1 MSQTVHT
8 LLTLASMFL
17 VFIITTRTLKLS
29 PAFGMLFGAL
39 CGAIV
44 AGQGIALRH
53 LIEGGFMYF
62 DVVMVIIT
70 ASIFMRLW
78 SKSGGLNV
86 FVRDLIRWFSWSPSL
101 LLILLMFVMML
112 PAALTGSGTAA
123 IMAAGS
129 LVATVLEKMGLPK
142 KNIVGF
148 IAMGAVFGLVAPPI
162 NIPAMIISTGINMP
176 YDGFFGP
183 LLILSLPLGAAAA
196 LLIGRKHIGK
206 SLDTSV
212 LLSTVQGET
221 PRLGS
226 FGAYIPLLSV
236 IVIMIL
242 QRAFPRHFP
251 QIGNTMVFVIGSI
264 VAAALSKKLMLI
276 DTIRS
281 TLSDSIGVCCLLI
294 AVGSI
299 VQVMTLT
306 GVRGLLVVTTI
317 SAPLTLLFVLLFL
330 GLPLSGCVLGT
341 YGAASVFGI
350 PFMLALLGRN
360 PIIATA
366 GISLIAGLATLTPP
380 TALDGR
386 AAMLVVKYEGS
397 YSEVL
402 KTMAVP
408 AIAADIVGTLFVIF
422 ASSLSWLIL

>member
-1 MSQTVHT
+1 MIGV
-8 LLTLASMFL
+8 FL
-17 VFIITTRTLKLS
+17 IATRALKLS
-29 PAFGMLFGAL
+29 PAFGMLFGAIG
-39 CGAIV
+39 GALI
-44 AGQGIALRH
+44 AGEGLALRH
-53 LIEGGFMYF
+53 LVEGAFMYF

-78 SKSGGLNV
+78 SQSGGLNV
-86 FVRDLIRWFSWSPSL
+86 FVRDLIRGFSWSPSL
-101 LLILLMFVMML
+101 LLVLLMFVVML
-112 PAALTGSGTAA
+112 PGALTGSGTAA
-123 IMAAGS
+123 IMAAGG

-142 KNIVGF
+142 KSIVGF

-183 LLILSLPLGAAAA
+183 LLVLSVPLGALSAI
-196 LLIGRKHIGK
+196 LIGRKHVGK
-206 SLDTSV
+206 KLNAGE
-212 LLSTVQGET
+212 LLATVGGEI

-226 FGAYIPLLSV
+226 LGAYLPLIVV
-236 IVIMIL
+236 IAIMIL
-242 QRAFPRHFP
+242 QRAFPRSVP
-251 QIGNTMVFVIGSI
+251 QIGNTMVFVAGSA
-264 VAAALSKKLMLI
+264 VAALLSKKLKLI
-276 DTIRS
+276 ETVKNTI
-281 TLSDSIGVCCLLI
+281 TDSISVCCLLI

-306 GVRGLLVVTTI
+306 GVRGLLVVSTV
-317 SAPLTLLFVLLFL
+317 SAPVTLLFVLLFF

-386 AAMLVVKYEGS
+386 AAMLVVKYDGS
-397 YSEVL
+397 YAQAL

-408 AIAADIVGTLFVIF
+408 VILADILGTLAVIF
-422 ASSLSWLIL
+422 ASSLKWLIF

>member
-1 MSQTVHT
+1 M
-8 LLTLASMFL
+8 LTLVAMIV
-17 VFIITTRTLKLS
+17 VFIIATKSFKLS
-29 PAFGMLFGAL
+29 PAFGMLFGAIG
-39 CGAIV
+39 GALV
-44 AGQGIALRH
+44 AGVGIPLRH
-53 LIEGGFMYF
+53 LVEGAFMYF
-62 DVVMVIIT
+62 DVVMVILT

-86 FVRDLIRWFSWSPSL
+86 FVKDLIRGFAWSPSL

-123 IMAAGS
+123 IMAAGG
-129 LVATVLEKMGLPK
+129 LVATVLDKMGLPK

-183 LLILSLPLGAAAA
+183 LLVLSIPLGAISA

-206 SLDTSV
+206 TLDSRA
-212 LLSTVQGET
+212 LLSLVQGET

-226 FGAYIPLLSV
+226 FGAYLPLLAV
-236 IVIMIL
+236 IAVMIL

-251 QIGNTMVFVIGSI
+251 QIGNTMVFVVGSV
-264 VAAALSKKLMLI
+264 VAAALSKKLTLI
-276 DTIRS
+276 DTIK
-281 TLSDSIGVCCLLI
+281 TTVSDSIGVCSLLV

-306 GVRGLLVVTTI
+306 GVRGLLVVSTI
-317 SAPLTLLFVLLFL
+317 SAPLALLFVLLFL

-397 YSEVL
+397 YTDAL

-408 AIAADIVGTLFVIF
+408 AIAADILGTLFVIF
-422 ASSLSWLIL
+422 ASSLKWLIF

>member
-1 MSQTVHT
+1 MIGV
-8 LLTLASMFL
+8 FL
-17 VFIITTRTLKLS
+17 IATRALKLS
-29 PAFGMLFGAL
+29 PAFGMLFGAIG
-39 CGAIV
+39 GALI
-44 AGQGIALRH
+44 AGKGLALRH
-53 LIEGGFMYF
+53 LVEGAFMYF

-78 SKSGGLNV
+78 SQSGGLNV
-86 FVRDLIRWFSWSPSL
+86 FVRDLIRGFSWSPSL
-101 LLILLMFVMML
+101 LLVLLMFVVML
-112 PAALTGSGTAA
+112 PGALTGSGTAA
-123 IMAAGS
+123 IMAAGG

-142 KNIVGF
+142 KSIVGF

-183 LLILSLPLGAAAA
+183 LLVLSVPLGALSAI
-196 LLIGRKHIGK
+196 LIGRKHVGK
-206 SLDTSV
+206 KLNAGE
-212 LLSTVQGET
+212 LLATVGGEI

-226 FGAYIPLLSV
+226 LGAYLPLIVV
-236 IVIMIL
+236 IAIMIL
-242 QRAFPRHFP
+242 QRAFPRSFP
-251 QIGNTMVFVIGSI
+251 QIGNTMVFVTGSA
-264 VAAALSKKLMLI
+264 VAALLSKKLKLI
-276 DTIRS
+276 ETVKNTI
-281 TLSDSIGVCCLLI
+281 TDSISVCCLLI

-306 GVRGLLVVTTI
+306 GVRGLLVVSTV
-317 SAPLTLLFVLLFL
+317 SAPVTLLFVLLFF

-386 AAMLVVKYEGS
+386 AAMLVVKYDGS
-397 YSEVL
+397 YAQAL

-408 AIAADIVGTLFVIF
+408 VILADILGTLAVIF
-422 ASSLSWLIL
+422 ASSLKWLIF

>member
-1 MSQTVHT
+1 MIGV
-8 LLTLASMFL
+8 FL
-17 VFIITTRTLKLS
+17 ITTRLLKLS
-29 PAFGMLFGAL
+29 PAFGMLFGAIA
-39 CGAIV
+39 GALT
-44 AGQGIALRH
+44 AGEGLALRH
-53 LIEGGFMYF
+53 LVEGAFMYF
-62 DVVMVIIT
+62 DVVMVILT

-78 SKSGGLNV
+78 SQSGGLNV
-86 FVRDLIRWFSWSPSL
+86 FVRDLIMIFSWSPSL
-101 LLILLMFVMML
+101 LLVLLMFVVML

-123 IMAAGS
+123 IMAAGG
-129 LVATVLEKMGLPK
+129 LVATILDKMGLPK

-183 LLILSLPLGAAAA
+183 LLILSIPLGALSA
-196 LLIGRKHIGK
+196 LLIGRKHVNK
-206 SLDTSV
+206 NLNANELLASV
-212 LLSTVQGET
+212 SGEV

-226 FGAYIPLLSV
+226 LGAYLPLIVV

-242 QRAFPRHFP
+242 QRTFPRSFP
-251 QIGNTMVFVIGSI
+251 QIGNTMVFVAGSV
-264 VAAALSKKLMLI
+264 VAALLSKKLMLI
-276 DTIRS
+276 ETVKN
-281 TLSDSIGVCCLLI
+281 TVADSIGVCCLLI

-306 GVRGLLVVTTI
+306 GVRGLLVVSTI
-317 SAPLTLLFVLLFL
+317 SAPITILFILLFL

-386 AAMLVVKYEGS
+386 AAMLIVKYDGS
-397 YSEVL
+397 YTQVL
-402 KTMAVP
+402 RTMAVP
-408 AIAADIVGTLFVIF
+408 IILADVLGTLFVIF
-422 ASSLSWLIL
+422 ASSLKWLIF